1 MYYIFTFFIVF
12 LVLYFSLIYLSKGLD
27 NSDYRVS
34 AVKLL
39 IPLILLTGVIY
50 ISINFFYVD
59 MSIFIVPSIIGI
71 IISYTYPV
79 IYYLTNSNGKI
90 GFLYCYDFVWGIYSV
105 IELILITMILGYFIN
120 SEIICRIIY
129 CIIIIGFL
137 TPSIVTILYYLIYT
151 KI

>member
-50 ISINFFYVD
+50 ISVNFF
-59 MSIFIVPSIIGI
+59 M
-71 IISYTYPV
+71 
-79 IYYLTNSNGKI
+79 
-90 GFLYCYDFVWGIYSV
+90 
-105 IELILITMILGYFIN
+105 LI
-120 SEIICRIIY
+120 
-129 CIIIIGFL
+129 
-137 TPSIVTILYYLIYT
+137 
-151 KI
+151 